1 MQNLHKLLTIEN
13 SELAKILRFNLYGLA
28 ATLTK
33 ANQEYPFDAGCQI
46 CEELLQELHQ
56 LLEPVPFP
64 DPRLL
69 QEVGD
74 LKQLELTNELK
85 LLKLKEI
92 FNNNSELNSYLGN
105 SHIQGQTDAEIWN
118 EIHRK
123 LLRVPEDVA
132 ISWRHK
138 ALELAQEAGAVVDNI
153 NLDELPFVRD
163 EIIYP
168 GLSGT
173 VQAKGLCLSQ
183 TALINSEIS
192 QTHLADNLYLIAG
205 FLLLYIKFI
214 EIDPDLHHAL
224 KSVFSFDVVSLSAK
238 LEQRHQYIDAL
249 SDRLH
254 RIQKIDENTD
264 IILSLCAWIDMDE
277 AIHSLVF
284 IPPAERY
291 SWWGKLQKESRHL
304 LKKAADKA
312 VKAGNE
318 VRLKQLSGLYADV
331 CEFSKDDLQLDCGGN
346 PGEVLTCLRV
356 YAKINQQQYPGRVIF
371 RTLR

>member
-33 ANQEYPFDAGCQI
+33 ANQEYPFDAGCQV

-56 LLEPVPFP
+56 LLEPVPSP

-69 QEVGD
+69 KEVGD
-74 LKQLELTNELK
+74 LKQPELINELK
-85 LLKLKEI
+85 LLKLKDI
-92 FNNNSELNSYLGN
+92 FNNNPELNSYLGN
-105 SHIQGQTDAEIWN
+105 SHIQGQTDGEIWN

-132 ISWRHK
+132 TSWRHK
-138 ALELAQEAGAVVDNI
+138 ALELAQEVGAVVDNI
-153 NLDELPFVRD
+153 NLNELPFVRD

-192 QTHLADNLYLIAG
+192 QTHLSDNLYLIAG

-238 LEQRHQYIDAL
+238 LEQRYQYIDAL
-249 SDRLH
+249 SDRFH
-254 RIQKIDENTD
+254 RIQKINENTD
-264 IILSLCAWIDMDE
+264 IVLNLCAWIDMDE

>member
-74 LKQLELTNELK
+74 LKQPELTNELK

-264 IILSLCAWIDMDE
+264 IVLNLCAWIDMDE

>member
-264 IILSLCAWIDMDE
+264 IVLNLCAWIDMDE

>member
-1 MQNLHKLLTIEN
+1 MQNLDKLLTTQN

-28 ATLTK
+28 ASLTK
-33 ANQEYPFDAGCQI
+33 ANQEYLLDPGIEI
-46 CEELLQELHQ
+46 CAEIVQELHQ
-56 LLEPVPFP
+56 LLELSSP
-64 DPRLL
+64 DIRLL
-69 QEVGD
+69 REVGD
-74 LKQLELTNELK
+74 LKEYDLEPE
-85 LLKLKEI
+85 LLKLKDA
-92 FNNNSELNSYLGN
+92 FNDDPELKFYLGN
-105 SHIQGQTDAEIWN
+105 SHVQGQIDGEIWN

-123 LLRVPEDVA
+123 LLRVPEDLA
-132 ISWRHK
+132 ISWRDK
-138 ALELAQEAGAVVDNI
+138 ALNFAQEIGAIADN
-153 NLDELPFVRD
+153 NYLEELPFVRD

-173 VQAKGLCLSQ
+173 VKAKGLGLSQ
-183 TALINSEIS
+183 TALVNSEIA
-192 QTHLADNLYLIAG
+192 QTHLSENLHLIAG

-214 EIDPDLHHAL
+214 EIDSDLHHAL
-224 KSVFSFDVVSLSAK
+224 KSVFSFDVVSLHSK
-238 LEQRHQYIDAL
+238 SEQRHQYIDAL
-249 SDRLH
+249 SDRFH
-254 RIQKIDENTD
+254 RIQKCEDNTD
-264 IILSLCAWIDMDE
+264 TILNLCAWIDMDE

-291 SWWGKLQKESRHL
+291 SWWGKLQKESRL
-304 LKKAADKA
+304 LLRKAADKA

-356 YAKINQQQYPGRVIF
+356 YARINQQQYPGRVIF